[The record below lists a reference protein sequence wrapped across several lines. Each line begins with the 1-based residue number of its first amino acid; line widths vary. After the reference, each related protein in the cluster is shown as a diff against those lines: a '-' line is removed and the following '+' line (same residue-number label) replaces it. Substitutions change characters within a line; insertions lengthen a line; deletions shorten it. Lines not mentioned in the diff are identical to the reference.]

1 MNRAKIEDAL
11 LAMGVPAGIKGFA
24 YITDAIQIFDERG
37 TNIQITKELY
47 PAIAKKNNTTPSRAE
62 RAIRHAFGRVRSYR
76 GNPDVID
83 HYIGMDNCENSSSL
97 KTLYIR
103 IEQECREPE
112 KKECVE
118 ENAKKENETS
128 ITALEIREIIRQ
140 ELRMFLNEMQSVQ
153 RI

>member
-1 MNRAKIEDAL
+1 MNRAKIEDTL
-11 LAMGVPAGIKGFA
+11 LATGVPAGILGFN
-24 YITDAIQIFDERG
+24 YIVDAIQIFGERG
-37 TNIQITKELY
+37 TDISITKELY

-62 RAIRHAFGRVRSYR
+62 RAIRHAFERVRSCGR
-76 GNPDVID
+76 NPEIVN
-83 HYIGMDNCENSSSL
+83 HYMGMDNCENSSSL

-103 IEQECREPE
+103 IKQDCKETE
-112 KKECVE
+112 KKERDE
-118 ENAKKENETS
+118 EIAKKENETP